1 MNSCAF
7 IIPKDASHLLP
18 NHATK
23 TVHRDFLGTH
33 YSQVWQESKMSSQ
46 CHWKKIQN
54 LREILETGLVNGDE
68 KKYSVHFCYLR
79 VERIMIVIFSQCNI
93 QYYIFERALS

>member
-68 KKYSVHFCYLR
+68 KKVLCSLLLFTSRKNYDCD
-79 VERIMIVIFSQCNI
+79 I
-93 QYYIFERALS
+93 